1 MKANR
6 ELEPELA
13 LAITQKLKKAFAKSR
28 NNLLQLDESLSVAF
42 KEKFPDL
49 VSLKNYFKTI
59 LKLSPNLISILP

>member
-13 LAITQKLKKAFAKSR
+13 LSITQKLKKAFAKSR
-28 NNLLQLDESLSVAF
+28 NNFLQLDESLSVAF

-49 VSLKNYFKTI
+49 VSFKNYFKTI